1 MDLHQQRKQDLKEH
15 IDKDYILQKELED
28 DLRLTQE
35 VQSKAKLKKQISEV
49 KCRIK
54 EYKTEFDSLSN
65 SQQEQD
71 LLVNAMAN
79 ITFRELDMV
88 TDGILSM
95 PVEFDESYTVVPVVI
110 KMFKNELTG
119 SAQSKLTSG
128 VIQARMVGKFVENM
142 VNVIPDFPEKLKAG
156 FAREYHN
163 LRAAGLKG
171 NALLDALHEFSCNRS
186 LDYDLRAAGLAVLY
200 YLFEKCEVFER

>member
-28 DLRLTQE
+28 ELRLTQE
-35 VQSKAKLKKQISEV
+35 VQPKAKLKKQINEV

-54 EYKTEFDSLSN
+54 EYKTEFKSLSN

-110 KMFKNELTG
+110 KMSKNELTG
-119 SAQSKLTSG
+119 SAQSRLTSG

-156 FAREYHN
+156 FVGEYHN
-163 LRAAGLKG
+163 LRASGLRG

>member
-1 MDLHQQRKQDLKEH
+1 VDLHQQRKQDLKEH
-15 IDKDYILQKELED
+15 IDEEYILLKELED

-35 VQSKAKLKKQISEV
+35 AQPKTKLKKQIKEV
-49 KCRIK
+49 KSRIS
-54 EYKTEFDSLSN
+54 EYKKELDSLSD

-71 LLVNAMAN
+71 LLISAMAN

-95 PVEFDESYTVVPVVI
+95 PVEFDESYTVVPIVI
-110 KMFKNELTG
+110 KMSKNELTG
-119 SAQSKLTSG
+119 SAQSRLTSG

>member
-15 IDKDYILQKELED
+15 IDEEYMLLKELED

-35 VQSKAKLKKQISEV
+35 VQPKTKLKKQIKEV
-49 KCRIK
+49 KGRIK
-54 EYKTEFDSLSN
+54 EYRNDLDSLSN
-65 SQQEQD
+65 SQQEQN

-88 TDGILSM
+88 TNGILSM

-110 KMFKNELTG
+110 KMSKNELTG
-119 SAQSKLTSG
+119 SAQSRLTSG

-163 LRAAGLKG
+163 LRATGLKG